1 MADLRGGFFGFVMI
15 K

>member
-1 MADLRGGFFGFVMI
+1 MVDLRGGFFGFVMI